1 MYSLGF
7 SKLPSLNSK
16 MWESFWEATLQ
27 NERRFRIRKGNV
39 PLYFSIVITKLD
51 DVKIILRRQLYKI
64 TDFVMSD
71 KNLRNF
77 RNRPVWCNQISILTA
92 CLKNIEVKGLQCFY
106 IILRLSTWFLVVR
119 QMMGK
124 KFFFLYSIIWMKHIT
139 LVESYFEL
147 QSGKNCGF
155 CQSYTSIP
163 STINI
168 WKKLLSTAIWADK
181 NELVF
186 GRIACI
192 SSKDLRSEKI
202 YVAI

>member
-77 RNRPVWCNQISILTA
+77 RNRPVWYNQISILLKA
-92 CLKNIEVKGLQCFY
+92 CLKNIEVKVLQFCY
-106 IILRLSTWFLVVR
+106 IILMPYPCSHFYFDIKFGVR
-119 QMMGK
+119 
-124 KFFFLYSIIWMKHIT
+124 LYSK
-139 LVESYFEL
+139 E
-147 QSGKNCGF
+147 
-155 CQSYTSIP
+155 
-163 STINI
+163 
-168 WKKLLSTAIWADK
+168 KKRGWPVLFWI
-181 NELVF
+181 
-186 GRIACI
+186 
-192 SSKDLRSEKI
+192 
-202 YVAI
+202 

>member
-51 DVKIILRRQLYKI
+51 DVKIILGRQLYKI

-77 RNRPVWCNQISILTA
+77 RNRPVWYNQISILLKA
-92 CLKNIEVKGLQCFY
+92 CLKNIEVKVLQFCY

-119 QMMGK
+119 QIN
-124 KFFFLYSIIWMKHIT
+124 SIIWMKHIM

-147 QSGKNCGF
+147 QSGKNCEF
-155 CQSYTSIP
+155 CPKHS
-163 STINI
+163 
-168 WKKLLSTAIWADK
+168 D
-181 NELVF
+181 F
-186 GRIACI
+186 
-192 SSKDLRSEKI
+192 
-202 YVAI
+202 